1 MGSVMKPIPFPQ
13 LINRIQSEYKNTGSV
28 LGIRKEKFF
37 HPSSC
42 NFDFFEKKVSV
53 PVGVSA
59 GPFTQ
64 LAQNILAVYLAGA
77 RIITL
82 KTVQTMDGEE
92 LRKAVAKPSINAL
105 REGYNVEWSTELT
118 VSEAMEEYIKAW
130 FLCHIFAVEFNISEK
145 ADVIFSMSTGYSL
158 EGIRA
163 KKVDDFIEGMKD
175 ARNTEIWQRCYEQTA
190 AVVSSFSYFTKADLD
205 AISPEIS
212 NRMVISTFYS
222 CPKDEIEKIVIYFL
236 GQKSLHTLIKCN
248 PTLLGYEK
256 CRELLDEMGYN
267 HISFTEN
274 CFNSDI
280 QFKDAVKILRHM
292 KALASKIHLG
302 FGVSLTNTLPVE
314 IKKNEFSGK
323 EMFLSGRA
331 LFPLSLH
338 TAEKIAEA
346 MYAEIPIF
354 YTGGVDFFN
363 IKDILET
370 GIRPV
375 TMVTNLLKS
384 GGPERLH
391 QLAQIAE
398 KIEVG
403 NRGINIRALH
413 TLCETVLK
421 QNRYKK
427 DNRLPVK
434 KISGG
439 LPVFD
444 CAKAPCAER
453 CPLHIKIPD
462 YLAAVSSGQYEEAF
476 RIMYND
482 NTSLAVTANIC
493 NHECQANCRRNDY
506 EDSLQIRKAELL
518 AVTNAQKNFI
528 QSLTKPELKT
538 GVSAAVIGAGPAGIA
553 AAVFLRRNGVAVTV
567 YEKRDK
573 PYGSVQYLMP
583 SFMVSVEAVL
593 DDYQIAVKTGVDF
606 IFNAPE
612 NFSITDLKKKH
623 RFVVIAC
630 GAWKNA
636 GSILKKG
643 QEELLDSVKFLE
655 ESKKT
660 DYALNLGKKVA
671 VIGGSSAAINCA
683 RAAKRNKGVDSV
695 TVVYRRTKE
704 CMSAGVEELEQAL
717 AEKINILELLSPISL
732 EDGVLVCDVNSGEFD
747 NLGSR
752 VLKSTGEKQKLHFDT
767 VINATGAKVDTG
779 QFSINN
785 IRLDGHLPV
794 TNNNLESSVS
804 DVYVAGNCRTGSCK
818 TVNAIA
824 DSKTAAF
831 NILKK
836 LKIKP
841 DFSIEPACGD
851 CSSKNGKDAVINSA
865 LQKKGV
871 ICEAAGCNA
880 AGNDDARRC
889 LSCNVLCEIC
899 VDVCPNR
906 ANVSVL
912 QETKPQKRQIIHID
926 SMCNNCGNCAVFCP
940 YDGKPYT
947 DKLAVFYSKEDFDES
962 ENPGFLKTGKTFLVR
977 LEDKT
982 VVKYSHGEDSIPPQW
997 ASLLKTLSSKYGYLF
1012 PSV

>member
-13 LINRIQSEYKNTGSV
+13 LINRIQNEYKNTGSV
-28 LGIRKEKFF
+28 FGIRKEKFF

-42 NFDFFEKKVSV
+42 NFDFFEKKISV

-118 VSEAMEEYIKAW
+118 VSQAMEEYIKAW

-145 ADVIFSMSTGYSL
+145 ADVIFSMSSGYSL

-163 KKVDDFIEGMKD
+163 KKMDDFIEGMKD

-205 AISPEIS
+205 SISPEIS

-222 CPKDEIEKIVIYFL
+222 CPKDEIEKIIIYFL
-236 GQKSLHTLIKCN
+236 GQKSLHTLVKCN

-267 HISFTEN
+267 DISFTDN
-274 CFNSDI
+274 YFNSDL
-280 QFKDAVKILRHM
+280 QLKDAVKILRHM
-292 KALASKIHLG
+292 KSLASKIHLG
-302 FGVSLTNTLPVE
+302 FGVSLTNTFPVE
-314 IKKNEFSGK
+314 IKKNELSGK
-323 EMFLSGRA
+323 EMYLSGRA
-331 LFPLSLH
+331 LFPLSLY
-338 TAEKIAEA
+338 TAEKIAESLH
-346 MYAEIPIF
+346 AEIPIF

-370 GIRPV
+370 GIKPV

-398 KIEVG
+398 KIEVDD
-403 NRGINIRALH
+403 RGINIRALH
-413 TLCETVLK
+413 ALCGNVLN

-427 DNRLPVK
+427 DSRPPVK

-444 CAKAPCAER
+444 CAKAPCAQR
-453 CPLHIKIPD
+453 CPARMKIPD
-462 YLAAVSSGQYEEAF
+462 YLAAVSAGLYEEAF

-482 NTSLAVTANIC
+482 NTSLAITGNIC
-493 NHECQANCRRNDY
+493 NHECQSNCRRNDY
-506 EDSLQIRKAELL
+506 DDPLQIRKAELL
-518 AVTNAQKNFI
+518 AVNHAQKTFI
-528 QSLTKPELKT
+528 ESLKGPELKT
-538 GVSAAVIGAGPAGIA
+538 GDSAAVIGAGPAGIA
-553 AAVFLRRNGVAVTV
+553 AAVFLRRNGTAVTV

-573 PYGSVQYLMP
+573 PYGSVQYLIP
-583 SFMVSVEAVL
+583 SFLISNEAIL
-593 DDYQIAVKTGVDF
+593 NDYQLAVKTGVDF
-606 IFNAPE
+606 VFNVPE
-612 NFSITDLKKKH
+612 NFSITELKKKH
-623 RFVVIAC
+623 KFVVIAC

-636 GSILKKG
+636 DSVLKKG

-660 DYALNLGKKVA
+660 DYSLNLGKKVA
-671 VIGGSSAAINCA
+671 VIGGASTAVNCA

-695 TVVYRRTKE
+695 TIIYRRTKE
-704 CMSAGVEELEQAL
+704 YMRAGTEELEQAL
-717 AEKINILELLSPISL
+717 AEKISILELLSPHSL
-732 EDGVLVCDVNSGEFD
+732 EDGVLVCDVNSLEFD
-747 NLGSR
+747 SLGSR
-752 VLKSTGEKQKLHFDT
+752 ILKTTGEKQRLHFDT
-767 VINATGAKVDTG
+767 VINAAGARVDSG
-779 QFSINN
+779 LFSLNH
-785 IRLDGHLPV
+785 IRLNGHLPV

-804 DVYVAGNCRTGSCK
+804 DVYIAGNCRTGSCK

-824 DSKTAAF
+824 DGKTAAF

-836 LKIKP
+836 LKIEP
-841 DFSIEPACGD
+841 DFSIDSEEERAA
-851 CSSKNGKDAVINSA
+851 CSSKTGKDAVINSA

-871 ICEAAGCNA
+871 ICEDTNGNAGA
-880 AGNDDARRC
+880 QRC

-912 QETKPQKRQIIHID
+912 QEVKPQKRQIIHID

-940 YDGKPYT
+940 YDGKPYM
-947 DKLAVFYSKEDFDES
+947 DKPAVFCSKEDFDES
-962 ENPGFLKTGKTFLVR
+962 ENPGFFKTGKTFLVR
-977 LEDKT
+977 LENKT
-982 VVKYSHGEDSIPPQW
+982 VVKYSQGEDSIPPQW
-997 ASLLKTLSSKYGYLF
+997 ASLLKTLSSKYSYLF
-1012 PSV
+1012 PAN